1 MPQGRKRYHPIRHR
15 HHAARRRPDGAPRDP
30 GLVVMLPAPLP
41 EAEVRRR
48 WEALQKGDTGAFDDV
63 PLVPVKPA

>member
-1 MPQGRKRYHPIRHR
+1 
-15 HHAARRRPDGAPRDP
+15 
-30 GLVVMLPAPLP
+30 MLPAPLP